1 MERFIDRL
9 IDEFDSGKLS
19 RREFCETMA
28 VATAVLAAG
37 GAAANAA
44 PQSGFTMLGV
54 NHLSYSCPDYR
65 LARDFYRD
73 VFGMQVLNDKGTGR
87 ANLAFGPAP
96 DNGGN
101 FLVVHN
107 PGNNPPPPTEGYVD
121 HICFTDRQLE
131 RAPDQGGAGGARPD
145 PKIERRQR
153 HDARARPVRLRPPV
167 RQSHRRKHQRAVSER
182 ENTP

>member
-28 VATAVLAAG
+28 VATAVLASG

-44 PQSGFTMLGV
+44 PQRGFTMLGV
-54 NHLSYSCPDYR
+54 NHISYQCPDYR
-65 LARDFYRD
+65 VARDFYRD
-73 VFGMQVLNDKGTGR
+73 VFGMQVVNDKGMGR

-96 DNGGN
+96 DKGGN

-107 PGNNPPPPTEGYVD
+107 PGNNPRPPTQGHVD
-121 HICFTDRQLE
+121 HVCFTIANWNEPQIKAELAAQRLTE
-131 RAPDQGGAGGARPD
+131 RSRGGNGTMRVMD
-145 PKIERRQR
+145 PFDFDIQFGN
-153 HDARARPVRLRPPV
+153 HIA
-167 RQSHRRKHQRAVSER
+167 
-182 ENTP
+182 ENINEP

>member
-9 IDEFDSGKLS
+9 IDEFDSGQLS

-44 PQSGFTMLGV
+44 PQRGFTMLGV
-54 NHLSYSCPDYR
+54 NHLSYQCPDYR
-65 LARDFYRD
+65 VARDFYAKT
-73 VFGMQVLNDKGTGR
+73 FGMQVLNDKGTNR

-96 DNGGN
+96 DKGGN

-107 PGNNPPPPTEGYVD
+107 PGNNPPRPTTGLVD
-121 HICFTDRQLE
+121 HVCFTVANWNEDGIKRELTAE
-131 RAPDQGGAGGARPD
+131 KVAFRGGNGTMRLYD
-145 PKIERRQR
+145 PFDFDIQFGNSV
-153 HDARARPVRLRPPV
+153 A
-167 RQSHRRKHQRAVSER
+167 
-182 ENTP
+182 ENVYEP

>member
-19 RREFCETMA
+19 RRGSVET
-28 VATAVLAAG
+28 VVFPPAVLG
-37 GAAANAA
+37 VSGAAANAA

-65 LARDFYRD
+65 VARDFYRD
-73 VFGMQVLNDKGTGR
+73 VFGMHVVNDKGTGR

-107 PGNNPPPPTEGYVD
+107 PGNNPPRPTEGYVD
-121 HICFTDRQLE
+121 HICFTI
-131 RAPDQGGAGGARPD
+131 ANWNSMPRPQ
-145 PKIERRQR
+145 K
-153 HDARARPVRLRPPV
+153 
-167 RQSHRRKHQRAVSER
+167 
-182 ENTP
+182 

>member
-9 IDEFDSGKLS
+9 IDEFDSGQLS

-44 PQSGFTMLGV
+44 PQRGFTMLGV
-54 NHLSYSCPDYR
+54 NHIAYTCPDYR

-73 VFGMQVLNDKGTGR
+73 VFGMQVLNDKGMGR

-101 FLVVHN
+101 FLVVRTE
-107 PGNNPPPPTEGYVD
+107 GAANPPPPAQSHVD
-121 HICFTDRQLE
+121 HICFTIANWNEPQIRSELAAQNLAG
-131 RAPDQGGAGGARPD
+131 RSRGGNGTMRVLD
-145 PKIERRQR
+145 PFDFDVQFGNHI
-153 HDARARPVRLRPPV
+153 A
-167 RQSHRRKHQRAVSER
+167 
-182 ENTP
+182 ENINEP

>member
-9 IDEFDSGKLS
+9 IEEFDSGKLS

-28 VATAVLAAG
+28 VATAVLASG

-54 NHLSYSCPDYR
+54 NHLSYQCPDYR

-107 PGNNPPPPTEGYVD
+107 PGANPRPPTEGLVD
-121 HICFTDRQLE
+121 HICFTVANWNEPQIKSEL
-131 RAPDQGGAGGARPD
+131 AAQGLTQRSRGGNGTMRVMD
-145 PKIERRQR
+145 PFDFDIQFGN
-153 HDARARPVRLRPPV
+153 HIA
-167 RQSHRRKHQRAVSER
+167 
-182 ENTP
+182 ENINEP

>member
-9 IDEFDSGKLS
+9 IDEFDSGQLS

-73 VFGMQVLNDKGTGR
+73 VFGMQTLNDNGRTR
-87 ANLAFGPAP
+87 ANMAFGPAP

-107 PGNNPPPPTEGYVD
+107 PGNNPLPPTEGYVD
-121 HICFTDRQLE
+121 HICFTIANWNEPQIKAEL
-131 RAPDQGGAGGARPD
+131 AAQGLTQRSRGGNGTMRVLD
-145 PKIERRQR
+145 PFDFDLQFGNHI
-153 HDARARPVRLRPPV
+153 A
-167 RQSHRRKHQRAVSER
+167 
-182 ENTP
+182 ENINEP

>member
-28 VATAVLAAG
+28 IATAVLASG

-44 PQSGFTMLGV
+44 PQRGFTMLGV

-65 LARDFYRD
+65 VARDFYRD
-73 VFGMQVLNDKGTGR
+73 VFGMQVLNDKGMGR
-87 ANLAFGPAP
+87 ANLAFGPP
-96 DNGGN
+96 PGQGDN
-101 FLVVHN
+101 FMVIHN

-121 HICFTDRQLE
+121 HICFTIANWNEPQIKAEL
-131 RAPDQGGAGGARPD
+131 AAQGLTGRSRGGNGTMRVLD
-145 PKIERRQR
+145 PFDFDVQFGNHI
-153 HDARARPVRLRPPV
+153 A
-167 RQSHRRKHQRAVSER
+167 
-182 ENTP
+182 ENINEP

>member
-54 NHLSYSCPDYR
+54 NHLSYACPDYR
-65 LARDFYRD
+65 MARDFYRD
-73 VFGMQVLNDKGTGR
+73 VFGMQVVNDKGMGR

-107 PGNNPPPPTEGYVD
+107 ESSTPRPPTQGYVD
-121 HICFTDRQLE
+121 HICFTVANWNEPQIKSEL
-131 RAPDQGGAGGARPD
+131 AAQGLAQRSRGGNGTMRVLD
-145 PKIERRQR
+145 PFDFDIQFGN
-153 HDARARPVRLRPPV
+153 HIA
-167 RQSHRRKHQRAVSER
+167 
-182 ENTP
+182 ENINEP